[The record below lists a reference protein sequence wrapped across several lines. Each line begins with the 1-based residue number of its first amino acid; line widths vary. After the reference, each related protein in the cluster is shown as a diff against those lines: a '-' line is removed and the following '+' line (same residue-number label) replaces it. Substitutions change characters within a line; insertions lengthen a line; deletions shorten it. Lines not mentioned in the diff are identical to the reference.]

1 MIYKLEKLEDYH
13 LKWDEEDKIKMKETE
28 EERKKQAE
36 LKKKKKKEM
45 DIIEE
50 KPGEEEEEEEKED
63 KDATKEQKMV
73 KKIEKE
79 RGGGSERQNL
89 ITLEPE
95 NQKNEE
101 EVETTLFKGLVP
113 GLSQIDI
120 KFLPVSDPVEK
131 LSKKK
136 KFLEAFDII
145 SNGFLAALDLR
156 EDHILKLMKPG
167 CLIYQENCH
176 FLTPLEAKIRPDAK
190 KSMLKNITKGLKT
203 YNTDYKSQFIFEID
217 NPEPLKAE

>member
-1 MIYKLEKLEDYH
+1 
-13 LKWDEEDKIKMKETE
+13 
-28 EERKKQAE
+28 
-36 LKKKKKKEM
+36 M

-50 KPGEEEEEEEKED
+50 KPGEEEDED
-63 KDATKEQKMV
+63 DTQEQKLV

-79 RGGGSERQNL
+79 RGGGSDRQNL

-95 NQKNEE
+95 IEKKEE
-101 EVETTLFKGLVP
+101 EVETTLFSGLVP
-113 GLSQIDI
+113 GLTQIDI
-120 KFLPVSDPVEK
+120 KFFPVSDPVEK

-145 SNGFLAALDLR
+145 SNGFLSALDLR
-156 EDHILKLMKPG
+156 EDPILKLMKKD

-176 FLTPLEAKIRPDAK
+176 FLTPLEAKLRPDAK

-203 YNTDYKSQFIFEID
+203 FNTDYTSQFIFELD
-217 NPEPLKAE
+217 NQLVKETKE